1 MDNSI
6 FYLNELVKS
15 LMSDIEV
22 YQDALRMHAIT
33 IPREKLEEAVR
44 YGFPEDIYS
53 YYMNTYYVKNEAAAE
68 GVINFIKK
76 DFIPYLQNVSFHL
89 REAMNVGPS
98 GTAESAILTDSTS
111 IIHGMQT
118 SNQTDSLAY
127 RTHKLMEK
135 NNYSPKMN
143 STIPKPIVNTDY
155 VERTH
160 HLIEKNKAIEKNNK
174 DLENALGI
182 TKGVPMSI
190 AEADK
195 QNANPHLTDEFI
207 EDPSGDYE
215 TITGIRYRRN
225 PAYNPNDKKYYE
237 QFKINCAT
245 CATAYALRL
254 RGFDVKAKGNEEGSG
269 SLNEKI
275 ANANEY
281 LNVWKNLDGTK
292 AEAIHTDDW
301 MKKNGIK
308 EMTTNDYRN
317 YFDETCKEKGVY
329 VVMVRYSDD
338 SSGHATILQRDSDG
352 VLYYIEP
359 QRYEMSKGT
368 DGKRSLDDLLMR
380 HDGSQNLSTKPSH
393 GYGVLR
399 VDDKLF
405 NTDYA
410 DLFEI

>member
-1 MDNSI
+1 MI
-6 FYLNELVKS
+6 YKS
-15 LMSDIEV
+15 YEDMADCIRRNLWKVPHDVDLIV
-22 YQDALRMHAIT
+22 G
-33 IPREKLEEAVR
+33 IPRSGMIPALMIAEFMNKRCV
-44 YGFPEDIYS
+44 DIDS
-53 YYMNTYYVKNEAAAE
+53 FIE
-68 GVINFIKK
+68 GKTGYIGNRGNMI
-76 DFIPYLQNVSFHL
+76 
-89 REAMNVGPS
+89 RES
-98 GTAESAILTDSTS
+98 GTDKVLVVDDSVAAGTAMRKAKEQLASFKDKYTLLFCCIYAENPESVS
-111 IIHGMQT
+111 IVDIC
-118 SNQTDSLAY
+118 
-127 RTHKLMEK
+127 
-135 NNYSPKMN
+135 
-143 STIPKPIVNTDY
+143 
-155 VERTH
+155 
-160 HLIEKNKAIEKNNK
+160 
-174 DLENALGI
+174 LENI
-182 TKGVPMSI
+182 
-190 AEADK
+190 
-195 QNANPHLTDEFI
+195 
-207 EDPSGDYE
+207 
-215 TITGIRYRRN
+215 
-225 PAYNPNDKKYYE
+225 YNPNDKKYYE

-254 RGFDVKAKGNEEGSG
+254 RGFDVKAKGNEKGSG

-338 SSGHATILQRDSDG
+338 SSGHATILQRDSDD

-359 QRYEMSKGT
+359 QRYEMSKGA

-380 HDGSQNLSTKPSH
+380 HDGSQKLSSKPSH

>member
-15 LMSDIEV
+15 LMSDIEA

-89 REAMNVGPS
+89 QEAMNVGPGGASAASVLTNPSSATKPQNPQSS
-98 GTAESAILTDSTS
+98 GSVD
-111 IIHGMQT
+111 
-118 SNQTDSLAY
+118 DLAF
-127 RTHKLMEK
+127 RTHQ
-135 NNYSPKMN
+135 
-143 STIPKPIVNTDY
+143 
-155 VERTH
+155 
-160 HLIEKNKAIEKNNK
+160 LIEKNKAIEKNNK

-215 TITGIRYRRN
+215 TITGIRYRKN
-225 PAYNPNDKKYYE
+225 PAYNPNDKNYYE
-237 QFKINCAT
+237 QFKVNCAT
-245 CATAYALRL
+245 CATAYVLRL
-254 RGFDVKAKGNEEGSG
+254 RGFDVKAKGNEKGSG

-281 LNVWKNLDGTK
+281 LNVWKNIDGTK
-292 AEAIHTDDW
+292 AVAVHTDDW

-359 QRYEMSKGT
+359 QRYEMSKGA

-380 HDGSQNLSTKPSH
+380 HDGSQKLSTKPTH

-410 DLFEI
+410 GLFEI

>member
-15 LMSDIEV
+15 LMTDIEA

-89 REAMNVGPS
+89 QEAMNVGP
-98 GTAESAILTDSTS
+98 GGASAASVLTNPSSATKPQNPQSSRSVD
-111 IIHGMQT
+111 
-118 SNQTDSLAY
+118 DLAF
-127 RTHKLMEK
+127 RTHQ
-135 NNYSPKMN
+135 
-143 STIPKPIVNTDY
+143 
-155 VERTH
+155 
-160 HLIEKNKAIEKNNK
+160 LIEKNKAIEKNNK

-215 TITGIRYRRN
+215 TIMGIRYRRN

-254 RGFDVKAKGNEEGSG
+254 RGFDVKAKGNEKGSG

-359 QRYEMSKGT
+359 QRYEMSKGA

-380 HDGSQNLSTKPSH
+380 HDGSQKLSTKPSH

>member
-6 FYLNELVKS
+6 FFLNKLVKS
-15 LMSDIEV
+15 LMSDVEA
-22 YQDALRMHAIT
+22 YKDALRYHAIT
-33 IPREKLEEAVR
+33 APKDILENALYR
-44 YGFPEDIYS
+44 GFPEDVYS
-53 YYMNTYYVKNEAAAE
+53 FYMNSYFVKNEAAAE
-68 GVINFIKK
+68 RVINYIEK

-89 REAMNVGPS
+89 QEAMNVGPGGS
-98 GTAESAILTDSTS
+98 SATSVLTNPSSTTNPQS
-111 IIHGMQT
+111 SRSSMPF
-118 SNQTDSLAY
+118 DDLAF
-127 RTHKLMEK
+127 RTHQ
-135 NNYSPKMN
+135 
-143 STIPKPIVNTDY
+143 
-155 VERTH
+155 
-160 HLIEKNKAIEKNNK
+160 LIEKNKAIEKNNK

-182 TKGVPMSI
+182 KKGPPMSI

-195 QNANPHLTDEFI
+195 QNANPHLIDEFI
-207 EDPSGDYE
+207 EDPSGDYK
-215 TITGIRYRRN
+215 TITGIRYRKN

-254 RGFDVKAKGNEEGSG
+254 RGFDVKAKGNEKGSG

-281 LNVWKNLDGTK
+281 LNVWKNIDGTK

-308 EMTTNDYRN
+308 EMTTNDYKK
-317 YFDETCKEKGVY
+317 YFDETCIETGVY

-352 VLYYIEP
+352 VMYYIEP
-359 QRYEMSKGT
+359 QRYEKSRGA

-380 HDGSQNLSTKPSH
+380 HDGSQKLSAKPSH

>member
-15 LMSDIEV
+15 LMSDIEA

-89 REAMNVGPS
+89 QEAMNVGP
-98 GTAESAILTDSTS
+98 GGASAASVLTNPSSATKPQNPQSSRSVD
-111 IIHGMQT
+111 
-118 SNQTDSLAY
+118 DLAF
-127 RTHKLMEK
+127 RTHQ
-135 NNYSPKMN
+135 
-143 STIPKPIVNTDY
+143 
-155 VERTH
+155 
-160 HLIEKNKAIEKNNK
+160 LIEKNKAIENNNK

-237 QFKINCAT
+237 QFKVNCAT

-254 RGFDVKAKGNEEGSG
+254 RGFDVKAKGNEKGSG

-338 SSGHATILQRDSDG
+338 SSGHATILQRDADG

-359 QRYEMSKGT
+359 QRYEMSKGA

-380 HDGSQNLSTKPSH
+380 HDGSQKLSSKPSH

>member
-15 LMSDIEV
+15 LMSDIEA

-53 YYMNTYYVKNEAAAE
+53 YYMNTYYVKNAAAAE

-89 REAMNVGPS
+89 QEAMNVGP
-98 GTAESAILTDSTS
+98 GGASAASVLTNPSSTS
-111 IIHGMQT
+111 KPQSPQSSRSI
-118 SNQTDSLAY
+118 DDLAF
-127 RTHKLMEK
+127 RLHQ
-135 NNYSPKMN
+135 
-143 STIPKPIVNTDY
+143 
-155 VERTH
+155 
-160 HLIEKNKAIEKNNK
+160 LIEKNKAIEKNNK

-215 TITGIRYRRN
+215 TITGTRYRRN

-245 CATAYALRL
+245 CVTAYALRL
-254 RGFDVKAKGNEEGSG
+254 RGFDVKAKGNEKGSG

-281 LNVWKNLDGTK
+281 LNVWKNIDGTK
-292 AEAIHTDDW
+292 AKAIHTDDW

-308 EMTTNDYRN
+308 EMTTNDYGS
-317 YFDETCKEKGVY
+317 YFDETCKETGVY

-359 QRYEMSKGT
+359 QRYEMSKGA

-380 HDGSQNLSTKPSH
+380 HDGSQKLSTKPSH